1 MLRVSCTV
9 RIQTMIPQVEDTI
22 PRAKTPQ
29 EVEMP
34 RHLGGRMYARC
45 NLHCTHI
52 VHTQSTGAMSS
63 TTDGSGIVLV
73 RWEVPPIPDTS
84 GGGIHPE
91 VQDISEG

>member
-1 MLRVSCTV
+1 
-9 RIQTMIPQVEDTI
+9 
-22 PRAKTPQ
+22 
-29 EVEMP
+29 MP

-91 VQDISEG
+91 VQDISEGQR